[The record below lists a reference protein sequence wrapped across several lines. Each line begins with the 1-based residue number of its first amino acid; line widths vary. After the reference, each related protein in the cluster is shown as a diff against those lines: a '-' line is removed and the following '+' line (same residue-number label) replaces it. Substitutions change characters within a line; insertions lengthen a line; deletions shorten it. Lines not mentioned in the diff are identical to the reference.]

1 VHIDSYAFGRITID
15 GHEYGS
21 DLIILDGTVRAP
33 WWRQAGGHV
42 FAPED
47 LAEVIGAAPEVV
59 LLGTGYLGMVQVRA
73 ETVAALEA
81 AGATVVADRTGRIVD
96 EFNRIAGEGRDV
108 AACLHLT
115 C

>member
-1 VHIDSYAFGRITID
+1 V
-15 GHEYGS
+15 
-21 DLIILDGTVRAP
+21 
-33 WWRQAGGHV
+33 
-42 FAPED
+42 
-47 LAEVIGAAPEVV
+47 
-59 LLGTGYLGMVQVRA
+59 VQVRA

-81 AGATVVADRTGRIVD
+81 AGATVVADRTGRIVG